1 MKLIFPDLANEQSSL
16 QNLPLNYF
24 SNFLNYIEETKDIK
38 KCYNNI
44 HLENSHLIINFYKF
58 EYKIPTQF
66 FKEIKKC
73 LQNKEINLIIIPI
86 RLHFPR
92 NINHY
97 NVVIINKIDGKR
109 IEYFE
114 PHGTNFIFE
123 SVSASLYKYK
133 VYNTIQN
140 ILTQHLPLNHYKFIN
155 ANQQCPRG
163 LQFKQ
168 TQVFQTRPP
177 KNYGLCVAWCLLIIH
192 LRILNPK
199 ISLGYIVET
208 MLKYTSTELHDIIT
222 KYIMFIEQKQTNK
235 INIKINETFEPHKL
249 ILPQNE
255 IDNIYKFIYK
265 QPLYNEFDSDFQ
277 HFYQNYSSNF
287 KRSIQESEESENES
301 D

>member
-1 MKLIFPDLANEQSSL
+1 MKLIFPELANEQSL
-16 QNLPLNYF
+16 LPNLPLNYF

-38 KCYNNI
+38 RCYKNI
-44 HLENSHLIINFYKF
+44 HLQNSHLTIDFYKF

-66 FKEIKKC
+66 FTEIKKC

-86 RLHFPR
+86 SLHFPR

-97 NVVIINKIDGKR
+97 NVIIINKIDGKR

-114 PHGTNFIFE
+114 PHGTNFIFD
-123 SVSASLYKYK
+123 SASLYEYK
-133 VYNTIQN
+133 VYDTIQH
-140 ILTQHLPLNHYKFIN
+140 ILTQYLPLFQYKFIN
-155 ANQQCPRG
+155 ANQKCPRG

-168 TQVFQTRPP
+168 TLVFQTRPP

-208 MLKYTSTELHDIIT
+208 MLKYTPSELHDIIT
-222 KYIMFIEQKQTNK
+222 KYIRFIETKHTNV
-235 INIKINETFEPHKL
+235 INTETNETLVSYKL

-277 HFYQNYSSNF
+277 HFYQNF
-287 KRSIQESEESENES
+287 KRTNQQESESEESENE